1 MRLQV
6 ISRLLVGLAVLAGAA
21 QARAQDPQWAA
32 KMFDRLD
39 QDFGIVPSGADL
51 KARIKITNKY
61 QQTVH
66 IAGVSSSCGCTAAKP
81 AKDTL
86 ASDES
91 TFLEVTMDARKFTHL
106 KETFLTVTFNQPLFA
121 EVRIPVKAYINPDV
135 VLNPGAAEFGGITK
149 GVDTPRRIAVTY
161 VWRGRALK
169 EAVCKNPHVAAKL
182 VEVRRDAAVI
192 HYELHVTIKGTAPL
206 GELRDQ
212 VTLVNEDPAL
222 PGIPVLVDARIEP
235 EYGVSPD
242 LVSFGTLAPGERKMM
257 NIVVRGKKS
266 FTIEKIESEKTAG
279 TFEVRLPKAS
289 ATIHVLPL
297 TLIAP
302 KEPGTLK
309 EEFTITIGGSPEP
322 VTFKAYAK
330 IAAPGGVAP
339 AAAPATPGFTPQN
352 P

>member
-1 MRLQV
+1 MRLQM
-6 ISRLLVGLAVLAGAA
+6 ISRLLVGLAVLAGAG

-32 KMFDRLD
+32 KMFDKLD

-66 IAGVSSSCGCTAAKP
+66 IAGISSSCGCTAAKP

-106 KETFLTVTFNQPLFA
+106 KETFLTVTFDQPLFTQ
-121 EVRIPVKAYINPDV
+121 VRIPVKAYINPDV
-135 VLNPGAAEFGGITK
+135 LLNPGAAEFGGVAK
-149 GVDTPRRIAVTY
+149 GIDTPRRIAVTY
-161 VWRGRALK
+161 VWRGRPALK
-169 EAVCKNPHVAAKL
+169 EAVCKNPHVAVKL
-182 VEVRRDAAVI
+182 VEVRRDAGAI
-192 HYELHVTIKGTAPL
+192 HYELHVTMKGTAPL
-206 GELRDQ
+206 GDLRDQ
-212 VTLVNEDPAL
+212 VTLVNEDPAV
-222 PGIPVLVDARIEP
+222 PGIPVLVEARVEP

-242 LVSFGTLAPGERKMM
+242 LVSFGNLAPGERKTM
-257 NIVVRGKKS
+257 NVVVRGKKS
-266 FTIEKIESEKTAG
+266 FTIEKIESEKSAG
-279 TFEVRLPKAS
+279 TFEVRLPKVA

-309 EEFTITIGGSPEP
+309 EEFTITIGGSPDP
-322 VTFKAYAK
+322 VVFKAYGK
-330 IAAPGGVAP
+330 IVAP
-339 AAAPATPGFTPQN
+339 SGAAPAPLTPGFPPQN

>member
-6 ISRLLVGLAVLAGAA
+6 VLRLLAGLALLAGAS
-21 QARAQDPQWAA
+21 QVRAQDPQWAH
-32 KMFDRLD
+32 KMFDKLD
-39 QDFGIVPSGADL
+39 QDFGVVPSGADL

-66 IAGVSSSCGCTAAKP
+66 IAGVTSSCGCTAAKP
-81 AKDTL
+81 AKETL

-106 KETFLTVTFNQPLFA
+106 KETFLTVTFTQPLFA

-135 VLNPGAAEFGGITK
+135 MLNPGAAEFGGVTK
-149 GVDTPRRIAVTY
+149 GTDTSKRIALTY

-169 EAVCKNPHVAAKL
+169 EATCKNPNVAVKL
-182 VEVRRDAAVI
+182 TEARRDAGAI
-192 HYELHVTIKGTAPL
+192 HYELQVTIKGTAPL

-212 VTLVNEDPAL
+212 VMLVSEDPTI
-222 PGIPVLVDARIEP
+222 PGIPVLVDARVEP
-235 EYGVSPD
+235 EFGVSPE
-242 LVSFGTLAPGERKMM
+242 LVSFGTLVPGERKTM
-257 NIVVRGKKS
+257 NVVVRGRKA
-266 FTIEKIESEKTAG
+266 FTIEKIESEKSAG
-279 TFEVRLPKAS
+279 TFEVRLPKVAS
-289 ATIHVLPL
+289 TIHVLPL

-302 KEPGTLK
+302 KETGTLK
-309 EEFTITIGGSPEP
+309 EEFTITIGGSAEP

-330 IAAPGGVAP
+330 IAG
-339 AAAPATPGFTPQN
+339 PATPPETSAFTPAN